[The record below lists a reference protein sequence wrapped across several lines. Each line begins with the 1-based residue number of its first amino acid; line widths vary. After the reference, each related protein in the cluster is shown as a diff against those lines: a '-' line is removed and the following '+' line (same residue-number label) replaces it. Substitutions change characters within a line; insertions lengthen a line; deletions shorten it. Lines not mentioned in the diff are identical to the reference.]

1 MRDALPYPEMAV
13 VHQTFDTTRIDDID
27 QAVAAEL
34 DRIDI
39 AGRLKPGFRVA
50 VTAGS
55 RGIANIAVITRTVVD
70 ALKTM
75 NAIPFVFPAMGSHG
89 GATAEGQIGVLAH
102 LGITEETMGCPIVAD
117 MAVDEIAQTADG
129 LPVFLDRQAN
139 AADAIVVINRI
150 KPHTKFEGPIE
161 SGLLKM
167 MAIGMGKHTG
177 ATLCHRASVNYG
189 MGRVIDTV
197 GRAVM
202 ARRAVLCGLGIV
214 ENGYDQTAIIRAILP
229 EHLVEAESELL
240 VEARRRMA
248 RIPFDDI
255 DLLIVDEMG
264 KNISGTGM
272 DTNVTGVNRDILG
285 SFSATPRTRRL
296 FVRDLTAASEG
307 NALGIGFADFTTTR
321 LVEKIDLKKT
331 YINCLTGISPEKGA
345 IPIHFDS
352 DRKCIDAAIGSL
364 GMIEPHRIR
373 LVHIQNTLSL
383 ASLHLSR
390 ANAQQISMTDALTQ
404 AGDWSPLAFGNDGNL
419 ISPFEH
425 YNYEDRGGR

>member
-1 MRDALPYPEMAV
+1 MPDVVVYPEMAV
-13 VHQTFDTTRIDDID
+13 VCQTFDATRIEVVD

-39 AGRLKPGFRVA
+39 AGRVKPGSRVA

-55 RGIANIAVITRTVVD
+55 RGIANIAMITRAVVD
-70 ALKTM
+70 TLKTM
-75 NAIPFVFPAMGSHG
+75 GTVPFVFPAMGSHG
-89 GATAEGQIGVLAH
+89 GATAEGQVKVLAQ
-102 LGITEETMGCPIVAD
+102 LGITEKTTGCPIVAD
-117 MAVDEIAQTADG
+117 MAADVIAQTADG

-167 MAIGMGKHTG
+167 MAIGMGKHAG
-177 ATLCHRASVNYG
+177 ATLYHRASVRYG

-202 ARRAVLCGLGIV
+202 ASRPVLCGLGIV
-214 ENGYDQTAIIRAILP
+214 ENGYDQTAIIRATLP
-229 EHLVEAESELL
+229 ENLVETESELL

-248 RIPFDDI
+248 RIPFDEI

-285 SFSATPRTRRL
+285 TFSATPRTRRL
-296 FVRDLTAASEG
+296 FVRDLTAASDG
-307 NALGIGFADFTTTR
+307 NALGIGFADFTTSR

-352 DRKCIDAAIGSL
+352 DRECIDAAIGSL
-364 GMIEPHRIR
+364 GMIEIPSLRV
-373 LVHIQNTLSL
+373 VHIQNTLSL
-383 ASLHLSR
+383 ANLHLSR
-390 ANAQQISMTDALTQ
+390 AYAKQISVTSALTQ
-404 AGDWSPLAFGNDGNL
+404 EGDWSSLAFGDDGNL
-419 ISPFEH
+419 ISPFKH
-425 YNYEDRGGR
+425 